1 MKNLAFWLKFSV
13 FNLFLVAVL
22 GVLMRYKI
30 AFSLPWLDQKFLQE
44 THSHFAFYGWITACI
59 YVLIVRYLQR
69 TQPNLPTE
77 KYKFLLV
84 VNMITSFGMLV
95 TFLYNG
101 YFWLS
106 IIFSAVALL
115 TSFVF
120 FFFLI
125 KDLKGVRENS
135 RIWFLAGVFFAVL
148 SSLGVFYLSY
158 MKMGG
163 SISQDFYLAS
173 TYYYLHYQ
181 YNGFFNFSC
190 IGFLLFSLREAGAK
204 ISDRD
209 NKLIFWLM
217 FFGCLIGFGLSVLW
231 MKLPVWIFIL
241 IVAATISQTV
251 SSVKLYQTVKTHW
264 PKIVLSWS
272 PMQRFVLLFAGFAFM
287 VKIVLQLGSN
297 IPAVS
302 QFAFG
307 FRNVVIAY
315 LHLILLMCIS
325 TFLLSQVLATNYF
338 KINKPL
344 LTGLKLFLLGIFLN
358 EAILGFMGVFSIKYI
373 SIPYSAE
380 MLLGVSVLMLIA
392 IFIVFIQLK
401 PKQPN

>member
-120 FFFLI
+120 
-125 KDLKGVRENS
+125 
-135 RIWFLAGVFFAVL
+135 
-148 SSLGVFYLSY
+148 SSF
-158 MKMGG
+158 
-163 SISQDFYLAS
+163 
-173 TYYYLHYQ
+173 
-181 YNGFFNFSC
+181 
-190 IGFLLFSLREAGAK
+190 
-204 ISDRD
+204 
-209 NKLIFWLM
+209 
-217 FFGCLIGFGLSVLW
+217 
-231 MKLPVWIFIL
+231 
-241 IVAATISQTV
+241 
-251 SSVKLYQTVKTHW
+251 
-264 PKIVLSWS
+264 
-272 PMQRFVLLFAGFAFM
+272 
-287 VKIVLQLGSN
+287 
-297 IPAVS
+297 
-302 QFAFG
+302 
-307 FRNVVIAY
+307 
-315 LHLILLMCIS
+315 
-325 TFLLSQVLATNYF
+325 
-338 KINKPL
+338 
-344 LTGLKLFLLGIFLN
+344 
-358 EAILGFMGVFSIKYI
+358 
-373 SIPYSAE
+373 
-380 MLLGVSVLMLIA
+380 
-392 IFIVFIQLK
+392 
-401 PKQPN
+401 